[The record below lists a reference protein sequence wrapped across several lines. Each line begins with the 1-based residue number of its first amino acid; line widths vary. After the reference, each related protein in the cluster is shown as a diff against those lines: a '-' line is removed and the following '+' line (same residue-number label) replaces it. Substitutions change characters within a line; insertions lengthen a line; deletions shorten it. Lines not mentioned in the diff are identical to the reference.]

1 MAAHPSYKCK
11 DFEEDPEVCV
21 AGSGTNKE
29 KKNSVADKFKHIK
42 KTKSEIA
49 TDEIIDGIMKKL
61 WAVGTIAC
69 SRVSTSD
76 TALAGLM
83 ADGVIDMKE
92 NQIIFTPWAFH
103 QRYNI
108 YDFPTHV
115 RLINTRGVKFITPES
130 LEIDKDVV
138 RFFMMTRKNDSQLDF
153 DLVKVKEQSKDNP
166 VFYVQYA
173 HARAYSVFRKAQ
185 EMFGDDILENLTT
198 ANFDLLQ
205 DESEIA
211 LIRQLVEFPRQVE
224 LAAQVN
230 EPHRIA
236 YYLYELA
243 SGFHAL
249 WNKGRDDVQ
258 MRFLD
263 EERKDVSSA
272 RLALIQAVCFV
283 IASGLSIFGVQ
294 PVKEM

>member
-1 MAAHPSYKCK
+1 MVLGADH
-11 DFEEDPEVCV
+11 
-21 AGSGTNKE
+21 AGYVSRLTSAVKAVTQGQA
-29 KKNSVADKFKHIK
+29 SL
-42 KTKSEIA
+42 EIPLVQMVSFSQNGQPVKMSKRA
-49 TDEIIDGIMKKL
+49 
-61 WAVGTIAC
+61 GTI
-69 SRVSTSD
+69 VLLSD
-76 TALAGLM
+76 LL
-83 ADGVIDMKE
+83 E
-92 NQIIFTPWAFH
+92 
-103 QRYNI
+103 
-108 YDFPTHV
+108 
-115 RLINTRGVKFITPES
+115 
-130 LEIDKDVV
+130 EIDKDVV

-185 EMFGDDILENLTT
+185 EMFGADILNHLID
-198 ANFDLLQ
+198 ADLNLLQ
-205 DESEIA
+205 DEAEIA

-263 EERKDVSSA
+263 ESKKDISQA